1 MGQGSGEGLV
11 WGQDGDVGLRHG
23 LSAFSGGKQPSE
35 VTRVTREEV
44 EAEWGAATQPDTC
57 DIERLGQG
65 LGAGG
70 DLDSDTRCE
79 VRAFPGPALGSGDL
93 VVNQTQSPH
102 LGAHCSMEETDMTVI
117 TTWAK
122 RMVWWRLRGPSLP
135 CGGTWVG
142 EVAKERGHPCCQ
154 K

>member
-1 MGQGSGEGLV
+1 MRK
-11 WGQDGDVGLRHG
+11 WR
-23 LSAFSGGKQPSE
+23 LS
-35 VTRVTREEV
+35 EEL
-44 EAEWGAATQPDTC
+44 PLSRDTC
-57 DIERLGQG
+57 DIERLRQG

-70 DLDSDTRCE
+70 NLDSDTGCE

-142 EVAKERGHPCCQ
+142 EVAKE
-154 K
+154 